1 MEKQYCYKYPH
12 PALTADCVV
21 FGFNGKSLDLLLIE
35 RGIEPYKGMWALPGG
50 FMNIDETIE
59 QTARREL
66 REETGLTGIYL
77 EQFKTFSDTGR
88 DPRERVVTVAFVALV
103 RPSDYKLVAGDDAA
117 RAHWFDADQ
126 LPPLAFDHHRII
138 AEARGFLKEI
148 LRTRPIAFELLNK
161 VFTIAELQAIF
172 ECINETTY
180 DRRNFLRTAI
190 EASAIVEA
198 SYEELDEADEE
209 TAAAAEPSP
218 RFETAEACYSKEVS
232 PVPRSKRAARLYMA
246 RPDHTGAEDK
256 PSGKGAKAPTKG
268 LFDFLRW
275 RK

>member
-1 MEKQYCYKYPH
+1 MEKQYCYRYPH

-35 RGIEPYKGMWALPGG
+35 RGVEPFKGMWALPGG
-50 FMNIDETIE
+50 FMQINESIE
-59 QTARREL
+59 ETARREL

-103 RPSDYKLVAGDDAA
+103 RPSDYRLVAGDDAA
-117 RAHWFDADQ
+117 RAHWFRADQ
-126 LPPLAFDHHRII
+126 LPPLAFDHHFII
-138 AEARGFLKEI
+138 HKARSYLKEI
-148 LRTRPIAFELLNK
+148 IRTRPIAFELLNK

-190 EASAIVEA
+190 EANAIVDATCEDISATDEDSEATHSCICESSAIPPDRDRH
-198 SYEELDEADEE
+198 SP
-209 TAAAAEPSP
+209 TARRPVRLYKANIATNKED
-218 RFETAEACYSKEVS
+218 SKE
-232 PVPRSKRAARLYMA
+232 
-246 RPDHTGAEDK
+246 
-256 PSGKGAKAPTKG
+256 KAPTKG
-268 LFDFLRW
+268 LFDFLR
-275 RK
+275 RKK